1 MPAWVLSAAYWL
13 HMAATVAWVGGLLF
27 QAVLLPT
34 AIRALEHQARA
45 RFFDSLSR
53 RFQPIAWLSLAIL
66 VFTGLTQMA
75 AHPRYAGLLVIDS
88 RWAQAILAKHLAFGG
103 MVLIAAV
110 QTWIIQPRLAHHML
124 LEATGSV
131 SDAESI
137 AHTRQR
143 LDRLTRVNAVLAL
156 LVLALTAVARTA

>member
-1 MPAWVLSAAYWL
+1 MPGWVLSAAYWL

-27 QAVLLPT
+27 QAVLLPGAT
-34 AIRALEHQARA
+34 RGLEPRARA

-53 RFQPIAWLSLAIL
+53 RFQPIAWLSLAVL

-75 AHPRYAGLLVIDS
+75 AHPRYAGLLVIEG

-110 QTWIIQPRLAHHML
+110 QTWTSSHAWRIPCR
-124 LEATGSV
+124 
-131 SDAESI
+131 
-137 AHTRQR
+137 
-143 LDRLTRVNAVLAL
+143 
-156 LVLALTAVARTA
+156 